1 MSKKAKVTKITKWE
15 RRPGYNDTSFT
26 IEFDNGDKGFYSSK
40 DEDQKRFVVG
50 QEAEYNIEEKD
61 GKNGKKYFRI
71 TSPLDP
77 APIQYR
83 GAGGGGRPQIDPKVQ
98 MISFAAA
105 YTKDL
110 IVAGKIDIQSF
121 GSQFNTIYNTMISKI

>member
-15 RRPGYNDTSFT
+15 KKPGYNDTSFT

-40 DEDQKRFVVG
+40 DDDQKRFVGG

-77 APIQYR
+77 APAQYR
-83 GAGGGGRPQIDPKVQ
+83 GGGGGGRPQIDPKVQ

-110 IVAGKIDIQSF
+110 IVAGKIEIKEF
-121 GSQFNTIYNTMISKI
+121 GSQFNNIYNTMISKI